1 MLEAALCTTLP
12 GVVVQ
17 LNWITAPQQWALRVL
32 VALGVD
38 LHPTGPLMLRGRQPG
53 PAPYLPSGGY
63 G

>member
-1 MLEAALCTTLP
+1 M
-12 GVVVQ
+12 VVQ

-32 VALGVD
+32 VALVH